1 MTSPYRFYQFWLNST
16 DEDVV
21 TFLSYFTF
29 LDSSDIADAA
39 IELRDRP
46 GERGAQRLLAREVT
60 LLAHG
65 QRALSSAERITAAL
79 FGGAVADLKREDLEQ
94 LQLDGMD
101 STSVENEE
109 ELLTA
114 LVQAGLAKSRG
125 AGRKLIDGKGV
136 QINGELVELPSQAL
150 CLEGALF
157 GRYHLL
163 RRGKKSWHM
172 FFHE

>member
-1 MTSPYRFYQFWLNST
+1 VP
-16 DEDVV
+16 
-21 TFLSYFTF
+21 FLGYFTF

-39 IELRDRP
+39 TELRDRP

-79 FGGAVADLKREDLEQ
+79 FGGAVADLKREDLQQ

-109 ELLTA
+109 ELLTG
-114 LVQAGLAKSRG
+114 LVRAGLAKSRG

-150 CLEGALF
+150 RLERALF